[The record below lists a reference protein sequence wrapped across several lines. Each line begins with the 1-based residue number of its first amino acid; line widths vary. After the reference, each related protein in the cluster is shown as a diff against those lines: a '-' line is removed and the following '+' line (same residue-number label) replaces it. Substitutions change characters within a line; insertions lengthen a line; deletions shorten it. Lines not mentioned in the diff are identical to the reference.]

1 MDETNFTPRME
12 RWVFYNNINNY
23 TSMHQVVRNSYRKLL
38 FNRNNIKFDSKNKE
52 MLRYD
57 DKLRE
62 TVESELYKQN
72 IKTDE
77 RIGGYTA
84 SGSRAS
90 ENDTYL
96 FVKHLIFIDDDK
108 IRCLH
113 KKIRYEIF
121 DREVNDNFSSDEEYE
136 VDSDIDL

>member
-1 MDETNFTPRME
+1 MDETKFTPRME
-12 RWVFYNNINNY
+12 RWVFYHNINNY
-23 TSMHQVVRNSYRKLL
+23 TSMQQCVRNSYRKLL

-72 IKTDE
+72 IKSDE
-77 RIGGYTA
+77 RI
-84 SGSRAS
+84 

-121 DREVNDNFSSDEEYE
+121 DREVIDNIISDDEEYY

>member
-1 MDETNFTPRME
+1 MDETKFTPRME

-62 TVESELYKQN
+62 IVESELYKQN
-72 IKTDE
+72 IKSDE
-77 RIGGYTA
+77 RI
-84 SGSRAS
+84 

-121 DREVNDNFSSDEEYE
+121 DREVIDNIISDDEEYE

>member
-12 RWVFYNNINNY
+12 RWVFYHNINNY
-23 TSMHQVVRNSYRKLL
+23 TSMQQCVRNSYRKLL

-72 IKTDE
+72 IKSDE
-77 RIGGYTA
+77 RI
-84 SGSRAS
+84 

-121 DREVNDNFSSDEEYE
+121 DREVIDNIISDDEEYDVE
-136 VDSDIDL
+136 SDIDL

>member
-1 MDETNFTPRME
+1 MDETKFTPRME

-38 FNRNNIKFDSKNKE
+38 FNRNNIKFDIKNKE

-72 IKTDE
+72 IKSDE
-77 RIGGYTA
+77 RI
-84 SGSRAS
+84 

-121 DREVNDNFSSDEEYE
+121 DREVIDNFSSDEEYD
-136 VDSDIDL
+136 VDSDTDIDL

>member
-1 MDETNFTPRME
+1 MDETNFTPKME

-62 TVESELYKQN
+62 TIESELYKQN
-72 IKTDE
+72 IKSDE
-77 RIGGYTA
+77 RT
-84 SGSRAS
+84 
-90 ENDTYL
+90 ENNTYL

-108 IRCLH
+108 VRCLH

-121 DREVNDNFSSDEEYE
+121 DREVIDNIISDDEEYE